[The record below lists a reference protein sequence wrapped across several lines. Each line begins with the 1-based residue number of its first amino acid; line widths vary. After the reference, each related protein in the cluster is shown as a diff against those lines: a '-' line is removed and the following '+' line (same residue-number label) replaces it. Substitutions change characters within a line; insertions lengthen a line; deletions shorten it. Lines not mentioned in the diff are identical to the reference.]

1 MSQFLREYA
10 GQMNL
15 SIDKGVNALEL
26 DSGVVVILDF
36 GQGLRSGNRME
47 KSLINPNQFRKFGTK
62 IYNEPTNPH
71 RKLGIETSEDLFILM
86 KMGGSLCCLVTRHP
100 TDDELHECQKN
111 SHWMNF
117 IGIHQRIC
125 LKCLQRRRSI
135 VKVQMFINTSILS
148 IVEFHVHL
156 QQFSVDMTQEFISLI
171 DQCKMFPLD
180 WPSTCLFTY

>member
-1 MSQFLREYA
+1 MDKHADTHCFAANFRPIPFTSEDYNVSQFLREYA

-15 SIDKGVNALEL
+15 YIDKGVNALEL

-86 KMGGSLCCLVTRHP
+86 KMGG
-100 TDDELHECQKN
+100 
-111 SHWMNF
+111 
-117 IGIHQRIC
+117 
-125 LKCLQRRRSI
+125 
-135 VKVQMFINTSILS
+135 
-148 IVEFHVHL
+148 
-156 QQFSVDMTQEFISLI
+156 
-171 DQCKMFPLD
+171 
-180 WPSTCLFTY
+180 